1 MSGNINEIVEV
12 NEGLQSFLCFVYR
25 EGVPL
30 LQDAENFTVLIKN
43 TVQFPKFKE
52 SKYVLPSINLHILLT
67 VSHIFFMVQ
76 LGRICLNIKAFNLW

>member
-1 MSGNINEIVEV
+1 MSGSINEIVEV
-12 NEGLQSFLCFVYR
+12 NEGLQSLISLFFYR

-67 VSHIFFMVQ
+67 VSHIF
-76 LGRICLNIKAFNLW
+76 LWLN